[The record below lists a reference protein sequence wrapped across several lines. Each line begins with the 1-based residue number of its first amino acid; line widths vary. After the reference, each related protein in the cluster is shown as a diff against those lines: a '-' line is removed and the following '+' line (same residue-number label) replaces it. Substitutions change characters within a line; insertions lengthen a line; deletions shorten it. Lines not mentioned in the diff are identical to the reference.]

1 MISQVQPDRVT
12 IVYKEQLEENIITKM
27 YEYKQYRDTL
37 EMCYQIHFTCDM
49 YNKNDLCARGTRY
62 LHRCRK
68 YTGYSSKNAQQSIYL
83 QDEKRNADW
92 VNSLF

>member
-1 MISQVQPDRVT
+1 MQ
-12 IVYKEQLEENIITKM
+12 
-27 YEYKQYRDTL
+27 
-37 EMCYQIHFTCDM
+37 YQIHFTCDM

-83 QDEKRNADW
+83 QDEKRNADLS
-92 VNSLF
+92 NLLFYIPYLLFFKHVSMKKTKS